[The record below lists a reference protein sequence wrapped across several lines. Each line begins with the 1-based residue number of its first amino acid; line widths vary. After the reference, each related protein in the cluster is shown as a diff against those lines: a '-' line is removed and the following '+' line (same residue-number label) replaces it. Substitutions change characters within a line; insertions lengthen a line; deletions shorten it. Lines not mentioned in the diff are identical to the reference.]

1 MKVNEVPQDITFYE
15 GIKRA
20 CYALDDQGKYVIV
33 PSCGWS
39 AEDVVNGLAVAELAE
54 HLEKTRQE
62 VLRGEKSPLVYH
74 MESRQ
79 MTPEIL
85 AKTVGLLIFRVR
97 RHFRRDVFP
106 KLKPDILQRYAYALK
121 LTLNELKSVPEK

>member
-1 MKVNEVPQDITFYE
+1 MKINEVPQDITFYE

-39 AEDVVNGLAVAELAE
+39 AEDVVNGLAVAELAK